1 VRWSSP
7 APCLQ
12 NPAKTAAP
20 VENLEGT
27 GLKNRTT
34 AAGDLNFHP
43 LTSERW
49 DDLETL
55 FGKHGAY
62 GGCWCMWWRTTRA
75 QFERNGGEGNR
86 AAFKAIVDKKI
97 VPGILAYRGDEP
109 VGWCSVA
116 PREQYGALERSPVLK
131 RIDDRKVWSI
141 VCFFIPRKEQ
151 GKGVATALLEAAVE
165 YVLEQGGEL
174 VEAYPTEPRAGRLPP
189 VSSFMGVPA
198 LFVKAGFKVVHKP
211 SRSRLIMRL
220 EVG

>member
-1 VRWSSP
+1 LVD
-7 APCLQ
+7 
-12 NPAKTAAP
+12 
-20 VENLEGT
+20 NLEKT
-27 GLKNRTT
+27 GLRKRTT
-34 AAGDLNFHP
+34 AAGELNFHP
-43 LTSERW
+43 LTAGRW
-49 DDLETL
+49 KDLETL
-55 FGKHGAY
+55 FGVHGAY

-86 AAFKAIVDKKI
+86 AAFKAIVDHQI
-97 VPGILAYRGDEP
+97 IPGILAYRGDEP

-141 VCFFIPRKEQ
+141 VCFFIPRREQ

-165 YVLEQGGEL
+165 YVVEQGCEL
-174 VEAYPTEPRAGRLPP
+174 LEAYPTEPRTGKLPP

-198 LFVKAGFKVVHKP
+198 LFAKAGFKVVHKP